1 MGTLSSI
8 IVPGM
13 DAGCWRLSDAFPQK
27 TPGRSLALPR
37 QPRTSRFPK
46 RATRM
51 LRFEVATDRRKHSA
65 DGRDTDVL

>member
-1 MGTLSSI
+1 MPFHS
-8 IVPGM
+8 
-13 DAGCWRLSDAFPQK
+13 K